1 MVERK
6 QAKVRVPQ
14 VPTLI
19 DYVDFTYIDQP
30 AEERKKLDVGDI
42 FLNQGKALCCGWI
55 IRSKNRHHLA
65 KCRCGK
71 SFIDG
76 GSWYIRTDGEVEL
89 HTVNYTNSHSKEISN
104 A

>member
-1 MVERK
+1 MVEKK

-14 VPTLI
+14 VASLT

-30 AEERKKLDVGDI
+30 AEERKKLDVGNI

-55 IRSKNRHHLA
+55 IRSKNRHHMA
-65 KCRCGK
+65 RCKCGK
-71 SFIDG
+71 AFIDG
-76 GSWYIRTDGEVEL
+76 GSWYTRTGGEVEL
-89 HTVNYTNSHSKEISN
+89 HTVNYTHPHKEEED

>member
-1 MVERK
+1 MVEKK

-14 VPTLI
+14 ALPEP

-30 AEERKKLDVGDI
+30 AEERRKLDVGNI

-55 IRSKNRHHLA
+55 IRSKNRHHMA
-65 KCRCGK
+65 RCKCGK

-76 GSWYIRTDGEVEL
+76 GSWYIRTGGEVEL
-89 HTVNYTNSHSKEISN
+89 HTVNYTEAHTDEED
-104 A
+104 